1 MLYPAPPSARGENT
15 LILASYKNPSQMLSL
30 FLVMRSLGLN
40 MASEP
45 IINYAGVEKVELNF
59 LNEHWGRRR
68 KGHVVSSCSPP
79 GRWLCHRGFWEETAV
94 AL

>member
-1 MLYPAPPSARGENT
+1 
-15 LILASYKNPSQMLSL
+15 
-30 FLVMRSLGLN
+30 